1 MKIYPP
7 DNPRTPASPTP
18 RLPIGG
24 REPGGLRTNG
34 PIRAGA
40 HRLTCD
46 GSSLSS
52 RLRETAEGGSPMR
65 KLLILGVAALTAL
78 LSVAATAA
86 PALAAPHK
94 HRVTACTDQVQFF
107 LSVTK
112 NGTNFYLGVP
122 NKITSTSVAILKP
135 AQNSTTQWTDCV
147 AADNSLQFILKQ
159 GNTWYALTTRDI
171 SAGGTVSLEKTTNNG
186 TNGTTLLSQRWT
198 VVGSNPFTFNNLRTL
213 LFLRVRNSGPTM
225 YQTVTTGLSQTMWTV
240 TV

>member
-1 MKIYPP
+1 
-7 DNPRTPASPTP
+7 
-18 RLPIGG
+18 
-24 REPGGLRTNG
+24 
-34 PIRAGA
+34 
-40 HRLTCD
+40 
-46 GSSLSS
+46 
-52 RLRETAEGGSPMR
+52 MR

-198 VVGSNPFTFNNLRTL
+198 VVGSNPLFTFNNLRTL

-240 TV
+240 SF